1 MNIDQ
6 LRSIVRNR
14 EPKMKQIHIIL
25 VCLNFVDDNPE
36 YAPSVGCLWNTEN
49 TFLIH
54 SGIFGKFINRKA
66 NTINRN
72 FRTHGFKRKKS
83 SCLMRE
89 QIPKKFNLHDL
100 PDAAN
105 WFQRECQ
112 GFSKKTTEK
121 ESIKWEFHQ
130 IIPKKHIEKIEPKE
144 KKIEDDFIDFSN
156 NNYYNVI
163 LNYDIKFDTINNE
176 KNINGTTVNYE
187 KKTEN
192 DHENLP
198 FFTNNDLNNYF
209 FQDEGYNENNIN
221 DTTVNYEKKTE
232 NDHEN
237 LPFFTNND
245 LNNYFFQD
253 EGYNENNLQNFFE
266 IEDIPS
272 SPEGHNN
279 FYELS
284 DDYGIS
290 F

>member
-1 MNIDQ
+1 
-6 LRSIVRNR
+6 
-14 EPKMKQIHIIL
+14 MKQIHIIL

-144 KKIEDDFIDFSN
+144 KKLKM
-156 NNYYNVI
+156 I
-163 LNYDIKFDTINNE
+163 LSIFQIIIIIMLFLIMILSLILLTMKKIL
-176 KNINGTTVNYE
+176 TVQLLIMRKKLKMI
-187 KKTEN
+187 KKTF
-192 DHENLP
+192 H
-198 FFTNNDLNNYF
+198 FSQTM
-209 FQDEGYNENNIN
+209 I
-221 DTTVNYEKKTE
+221 
-232 NDHEN
+232 
-237 LPFFTNND
+237 
-245 LNNYFFQD
+245 
-253 EGYNENNLQNFFE
+253 
-266 IEDIPS
+266 
-272 SPEGHNN
+272 
-279 FYELS
+279 
-284 DDYGIS
+284 
-290 F
+290 